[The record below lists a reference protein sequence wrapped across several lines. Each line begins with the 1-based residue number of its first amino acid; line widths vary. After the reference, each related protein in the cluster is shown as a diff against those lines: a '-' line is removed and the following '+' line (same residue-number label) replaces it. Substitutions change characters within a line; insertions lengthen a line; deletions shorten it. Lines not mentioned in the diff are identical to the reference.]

1 MAGNARKKGH
11 YHAYATARM
20 KQLEGVE
27 LASFQARAFALVVDF
42 ALASIVFVGALV
54 ALFIAL
60 NKIPII
66 ARNDRHI
73 TIELD
78 FFHNWYSI
86 IYLVLFM
93 GLTLYVGKGRTIGKR
108 VMRIRVVS
116 VAHPRLSLWHCLE
129 QTLGYGASALEL
141 GFGFMQ
147 YFTHPNYQTVHDRI
161 AETIVIRD
169 MHTRRIE
176 RSSESL

>member
-1 MAGNARKKGH
+1 
-11 YHAYATARM
+11 M

-27 LASFQARAFALVVDF
+27 LASFQARATALVIDF

-116 VAHPRLSLWHCLE
+116 VAHPRLSLWHCLDE
-129 QTLGYGASALEL
+129 RLATVLLHSNLGLAFCSISR
-141 GFGFMQ
+141 
-147 YFTHPNYQTVHDRI
+147 TRI
-161 AETIVIRD
+161 IRRFTIVSPKQ
-169 MHTRRIE
+169 
-176 RSSESL
+176 SSSATCTLDELSDRPSPW